1 MSLKTLISVSGR
13 LTGDPSSCQKNFI
26 LFSKELRKTLFFFR
40 LQFQLHPNTINRNGE
55 SHVTGAEIPAR
66 SSTSERKQLII
77 RLNANILNKLKEEKA
92 NTVYSERRSL
102 TQ

>member
-1 MSLKTLISVSGR
+1 M
-13 LTGDPSSCQKNFI
+13 
-26 LFSKELRKTLFFFR
+26 
-40 LQFQLHPNTINRNGE
+40 
-55 SHVTGAEIPAR
+55 TGAEIPAR

-77 RLNANILNKLKEEKA
+77 RLNANILIKLKEEKA